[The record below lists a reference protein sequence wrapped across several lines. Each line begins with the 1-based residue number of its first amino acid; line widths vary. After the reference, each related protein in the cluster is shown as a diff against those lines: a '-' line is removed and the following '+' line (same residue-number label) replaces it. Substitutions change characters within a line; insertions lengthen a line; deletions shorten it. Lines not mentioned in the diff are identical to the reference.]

1 MKFSIIVPIYNV
13 EKYIE
18 KCLQSIKDQ
27 TFKNFEVIMVD
38 DGSTDNSNKIM
49 KLFEKDKRFK
59 SYSKKNGGLSDARN
73 YGIQYTSGD
82 YLLFIDSDDYIDK
95 KLLETLEDTIKKA
108 KADTIKFNIVDVI
121 NGKEYKHFEK
131 LDKNKKVDLK
141 DLIGF
146 DYFEPACSYCYNL
159 NFYKEN
165 NFKFEVGRY
174 HEDYGLIPLILLK
187 SSYIYYL
194 NYFGYYYVKREN
206 SIVNSSDT
214 ALKRAEDTLYFSIK
228 NIDIIKNGKSAD
240 NETKS
245 LLLNFYANGA
255 INRLRIL
262 NDKKGYLKQLKLNK
276 IHRYLL
282 NKSYKQKIKKMICKI
297 SYNLY
302 IKLF

>member
-73 YGIQYTSGD
+73 YGIQYTTGD

>member
-1 MKFSIIVPIYNV
+1 M
-13 EKYIE
+13 
-18 KCLQSIKDQ
+18 
-27 TFKNFEVIMVD
+27 
-38 DGSTDNSNKIM
+38 
-49 KLFEKDKRFK
+49 
-59 SYSKKNGGLSDARN
+59 
-73 YGIQYTSGD
+73 
-82 YLLFIDSDDYIDK
+82 
-95 KLLETLEDTIKKA
+95 
-108 KADTIKFNIVDVI
+108 
-121 NGKEYKHFEK
+121 
-131 LDKNKKVDLK
+131 
-141 DLIGF
+141 
-146 DYFEPACSYCYNL
+146 
-159 NFYKEN
+159 
-165 NFKFEVGRY
+165 GRY

>member
-73 YGIQYTSGD
+73 YGIQYTTGD
-82 YLLFIDSDDYIDK
+82 YVLFIDSDDYIDK